1 MTRLTPALPV
11 APGAQWGYNR
21 GVLGEHG
28 KRMSL
33 RTFYGAFFVPTLL
46 LVLVLGPPLWLDH
59 APEADAV
66 VTRKYEGYR
75 LNRDPDG
82 GWRRRLSV
90 WARFRTPQGVEH
102 TSELMLGDADYDSLT
117 VGSHLRVRYL
127 PIYPYTTRPVARTT
141 LIQARELFTPETTR
155 GWWMALLL
163 VFAPLTFVATRLTRP
178 AGLAL
183 AVVWLWASWSYILQ
197 PRPLPA
203 PGAQHASARVNWTQ
217 VVYRGISHRRYDRL
231 RVPYRLVAL
240 TFVPPGARDSIT
252 VLDAVDSLSLTPK
265 PANGTIEP
273 IGYDPGAPRTARLL
287 VGTRAFINANRYEY
301 IILALAPIALVL
313 LAGMVRWKR
322 SGGRVRA
329 VP

>member
-1 MTRLTPALPV
+1 
-11 APGAQWGYNR
+11 
-21 GVLGEHG
+21 
-28 KRMSL
+28 MSL

-46 LVLVLGPPLWLDH
+46 LILVVGPPLWLDH

-75 LNRDPDG
+75 VNRDADG

-90 WARFRTPQGVEH
+90 WTRFRTPEGVEH
-102 TSELMLGDADYDSLT
+102 TGEMMLGNADYDSLT

-141 LIQARELFTPETTR
+141 LVQARELFTPETTR

-163 VFAPLTFVATRLTRP
+163 VFAPLTFLATRLTRP

-183 AVVWLWASWSYILQ
+183 AAVWLWASWAYILR
-197 PRPLPA
+197 PRPLPV
-203 PGAQHASARVNWTQ
+203 PGAHHTAAAVSWTQ
-217 VVYRGISHRRYDRL
+217 VVYRGVTGRRYDRL

-240 TFVPPGARDSIT
+240 TFLPPGARDSVT
-252 VLDAVDSLSLTPK
+252 VLDAVDSLSLAK

-273 IGYDPGAPRTARLL
+273 IGYEPGAPRTARLL
-287 VGTRAFINANRYEY
+287 VGARTFINANRYEY
-301 IILALAPIALVL
+301 IILALAPIGLVF
-313 LAGMVRWKR
+313 LAGTVRWKGV
-322 SGGRVRA
+322 GGRLRPA
-329 VP
+329 PPT